1 VKGSLSWLLPA
12 ILSAVSYMAGE
23 QQVPDDKLAAAESAF
38 AKLQPELERAQ
49 AQWEKTDARFAII
62 DWNITRDLVIQKR
75 LAGGNLFDGKRAI
88 IAEIEHDES
97 ADLGSHDRFT
107 LSAWILPTALSG
119 VIVTRGRDFTE
130 SEGYR
135 ICLKDGRVQV
145 NLVKSWRNDA
155 LRVEAER
162 VVDLDRWHNVTATYD
177 GSGTSGGLRVY
188 IDGQPQ
194 KLKISSDNLH
204 SSFES
209 KEPLRIGGGGG
220 AGNGFHGRIRMVR
233 IYRTVLTP
241 DEVAVLSTDTP
252 VTALVQIPPE
262 KRTAAASLKIR
273 MYFLERNAPAHIR
286 EAWQRVCEL
295 RSQQG

>member
-1 VKGSLSWLLPA
+1 VKYLAGFLLA
-12 ILSAVSYMAGE
+12 FLVAALGTGTSQKTDE
-23 QQVPDDKLAAAESAF
+23 KLAAAESAF

-88 IAEIEHDES
+88 VAEIEHDES
-97 ADLGSHDRFT
+97 ADLDWHDKFT
-107 LSAWILPTALSG
+107 LSAWILPTDLTG
-119 VIVTRGRDFTE
+119 VIVTRGRAVTE

-135 ICLKDGRVQV
+135 VCLKDGRVQV
-145 NLVKSWRNDA
+145 NLVKNWRDDA
-155 LRVEAER
+155 LRVETKQA
-162 VVDLDRWHNVTATYD
+162 VALDRWHNVTATYD
-177 GSGTSGGLRVY
+177 GSGTSGGLKVY

-194 KLKISSDNLH
+194 KLKIKSGNLH

-220 AGNGFHGRIRMVR
+220 AANGFHGRIRLVR

-241 DEVAVLSTDTP
+241 DEVAVLATDTP
-252 VTALVQIPPE
+252 VTALVQIPPD
-262 KRTAAASLKIR
+262 KRTAADSLKIR
-273 MYFLERNAPAHIR
+273 MYFLEHNAPANIR

-295 RSQQG
+295 HSQ